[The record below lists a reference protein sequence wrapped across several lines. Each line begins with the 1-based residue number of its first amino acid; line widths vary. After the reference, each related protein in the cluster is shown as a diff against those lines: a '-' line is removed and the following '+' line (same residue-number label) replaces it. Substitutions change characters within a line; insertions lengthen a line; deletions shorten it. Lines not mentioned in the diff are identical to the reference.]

1 MADFTWLF
9 LVLLIDRLDTFIVAL
24 LALEMEMY
32 LIKMQHYI
40 LVAKIGDSI

>member
-24 LALEMEMY
+24 LALEMEMH
-32 LIKMQHYI
+32 LIKMQHSI